1 MSLFDSSYN
10 SFSTLSDSTLTS
22 VSLLDAVAIPSS
34 MVFSRLLLRRFY
46 KVTHFLGAAV
56 CIAGVIVNVFVDYE
70 NEGHDYIQEDD
81 AAKAFIVLD
90 RGHRT
95 VPQLYYGRMNIN
107 RGVNTEDFTQSI
119 LEQYIGHLD
128 EIK

>member
-1 MSLFDSSYN
+1 MEMKHELTLYTQPNCMYCDMMKAKLNEWGYKYN
-10 SFSTLSDSTLTS
+10 
-22 VSLLDAVAIPSS
+22 V
-34 MVFSRLLLRRFY
+34 
-46 KVTHFLGAAV
+46 K
-56 CIAGVIVNVFVDYE
+56 N
-70 NEGHDYIQEDD
+70 IQEDD

-95 VPQLYYGRMNIN
+95 VPQLHYGRMNIN
-107 RGVNTEDFTQSI
+107 HGVNTEDFTQSI